1 MKICIIGAGAGGRSA
16 SGKIRELDKESQI
29 DIFSKQSEIGYAP
42 CELPFAMRGTF
53 TDWDGIFYPGNFFEE
68 NGVNVHLKTEVT
80 DILRDEKRIIAGGK
94 SYAYDKLI
102 LSLGARPLIPDI
114 PGVNGKNE
122 FAMSSDISRWKGL
135 DSVVSGC
142 SSAAVIGSGAIGI
155 ETTQALK
162 ERGYQ
167 QVYLLEIMD
176 HILPSAV
183 DQDIGQKIEKVMAD
197 SGVDLILSARI
208 KSVVDESGKKR
219 LILEDRELEVDLLIF
234 ATGAEPDIGPAEKA
248 GIRIGETGAVYVNE
262 YLQTSDPDI
271 YAIGDCMEHWDV
283 VTGAKTRRL
292 MVTTARITGSIA
304 GTNLVQ
310 GKVLPYRGTTMT
322 FIMDVSGH
330 EVGAVGFTEE
340 KAKKMGFDV
349 TSVLH
354 KTLKTRPAYD
364 GKPVYC
370 KLIADRRT
378 KTLLGGQIVS
388 KHEIAGMINELAV
401 VFAERV
407 PIPDIS
413 QIDTPYSPLIGPD
426 PVRGAMARL
435 VTKLNDKS

>member
-1 MKICIIGAGAGGRSA
+1 MKICIIGAGAGGRIA
-16 SGKIRELDKESQI
+16 SGRLRELDKESQI

-53 TDWDGIFYPGNFFEE
+53 TDWDGIFYPGNFFEK
-68 NGVNVHLKTEVT
+68 NGIKVHLETEVT

-94 SYAYDKLI
+94 SYAYDKLV
-102 LSLGARPLIPDI
+102 LSLGARPSIPVI

-122 FAMSSDISRWKGL
+122 FAMSTDISRWKEL
-135 DSVVSGC
+135 DSAISGC

-162 ERGYQ
+162 ERGYR

-183 DQDIGQKIEKVMAD
+183 DQDMGEKIEKVMVD

-208 KSVVDESGKKR
+208 KSVVTESGKKR

-234 ATGAEPDIGPAEKA
+234 ATGAEPDIGIAEKA
-248 GIRIGETGAVYVNE
+248 GIRIGKTGAIAVNQ

-271 YAIGDCMEHWDV
+271 YAVGDCMENWDV

-292 MVTTARITGSIA
+292 MVTTARITGDIA
-304 GTNLVQ
+304 AMNLVK
-310 GKVLPYRGTTMT
+310 GNVVPYRGTTMT
-322 FIMDVSGH
+322 FVMDVSGY

-340 KAKKMGFDV
+340 KAKNMELDV
-349 TSVLH
+349 TSVSY
-354 KTLKTRPAYD
+354 KALKTRPAYG

-370 KLIADRRT
+370 KLVADRRT
-378 KTLLGGQIVS
+378 QTLLGGQIIS
-388 KHEIAGMINELAV
+388 QQEIGGMINELAV
-401 VFAERV
+401 AFAERV
-407 PIPDIS
+407 PIPNIMR
-413 QIDTPYSPLIGPD
+413 IDTPYSPLIGPD
-426 PVRGAMARL
+426 PLRGALALL
-435 VTKLNDKS
+435 VKKLNKA